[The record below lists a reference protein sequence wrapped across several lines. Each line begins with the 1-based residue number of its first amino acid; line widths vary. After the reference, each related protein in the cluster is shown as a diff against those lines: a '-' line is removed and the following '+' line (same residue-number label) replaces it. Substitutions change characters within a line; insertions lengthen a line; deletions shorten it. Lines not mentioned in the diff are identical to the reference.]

1 MNAQHI
7 IQKEI
12 EKIGSTVILTDG
24 EWSSVPFKA
33 ILRPM
38 WRKKSSNFEKRLTEL
53 GGSLME
59 YYQYI
64 GAASHCITDLTEDAL
79 LIFNDE
85 KYEFKH
91 RDKVISDNK
100 VLYYT
105 GILRKLKGDD
115 NDEYRKND

>member
-12 EKIGSTVILTDG
+12 EALGSTVVLTDG

-33 ILRPM
+33 ILSPL
-38 WRKKSSNFEKRLTEL
+38 WRKKSSNFEKRLTEI
-53 GGSLME
+53 GNSFME

-64 GAASHCITDLTEDAL
+64 GSANHSITDLSDDAL
-79 LIFNDE
+79 LIFDGE

-91 RDKVISDNK
+91 RDKVNADDK
-100 VLYYT
+100 VLFYT

-115 NDEYRKND
+115 YD

>member
-59 YYQYI
+59 YCQYI
-64 GAASHCITDLTEDAL
+64 GAANHSITDLTEDAL
-79 LIFNDE
+79 LIFEGE

-91 RDKVISDNK
+91 HDKVISDNK

-115 NDEYRKND
+115 ND

>member
-1 MNAQHI
+1 MNKEHI
-7 IQKEI
+7 IRKEI
-12 EKIGSTVILTDG
+12 EQLGSTVMITDG
-24 EWSSVPFKA
+24 EWISVPFKA
-33 ILRPM
+33 ILYPL

-59 YYQYI
+59 YYHYI
-64 GAASHCITDLTEDAL
+64 GSANHSITDLSEDAL
-79 LIFNDE
+79 LIYDGE

-91 RDKVISDNK
+91 SDKAVTDNQ

-115 NDEYRKND
+115 DD